1 MYEEFF
7 FYLLAQLRTAKGISA
22 RDMSLSLGLSESYI
36 NKIENKKAFPSMK
49 VFFYI
54 CEYFSISPED
64 FFDQSIDCPSQ
75 LNELIQDLKGLD
87 EKQIASLHELVK
99 GLHSRSQ
106 N

>member
-1 MYEEFF
+1 MKEKNILSNRL
-7 FYLLAQLRTAKGISA
+7 YLYMT
-22 RDMSLSLGLSESYI
+22 
-36 NKIENKKAFPSMK
+36 
-49 VFFYI
+49 
-54 CEYFSISPED
+54 D